1 LPYSGILNIFPFIF
15 VEQGVI
21 AQTNSDNLNQKWEI
35 APIYPGS
42 DEFFIINRE
51 TGYPLMINGNT
62 INYNSSGETEDSQRF
77 KFKNINGDYFQIQSA
92 STAGCLYLEQQS
104 YYYILRY
111 SPQARNDNSSY
122 FKLLDGEDIY
132 GSSNVSSSNLVYQP
146 NLLFDIPE
154 PPQLTSYT
162 CSAPLYVNET
172 IIGESWVPF
181 SLVADISF
189 SPVVQVSQTPYY
201 KLIRKQ
207 AWKKIKDY
215 SYEPG
220 MGYTKTY
227 KMYQGITEVEKQT
240 VQNTL
245 EHSWSIQGSAEFSL
259 LKPVIKA
266 TLGASYSNK
275 LSTSTT
281 LVNEYSAVFWNE
293 ITESLVFNTTTTVR
307 FVVYELVDRYSL
319 ERMDGSNAVDPWEI
333 YYPEFDKFRTYC
345 SQPIMISENPSS
357 HQVTIIDD
365 LPPSAPQNLSI
376 AWYNNHPK
384 LTWDTNGE
392 LDIKEYKIWK
402 YAAGSSMIVAT
413 VTHTAS
419 NTTHSWIDNSVS
431 KPGKFDTSIEYSYKV
446 KAIDNSNQESLY
458 SNQVSI
464 SGTGGIWKINDEEDS
479 NTEIINKFALESNY
493 PNPFNPTTQI
503 SYQLPENSFVNLVV
517 YNTIGQKVAELVNQE
532 QTSGKYTVKFDAADL
547 PSGVYIYKFQA
558 GEFSDV
564 KKMLLTK

>member
-1 LPYSGILNIFPFIF
+1 LPYSGVLSYIPFVF
-15 VEQGVI
+15 VPQGVI
-21 AQTNSDNLNQKWEI
+21 AQTNSNNLKQKWEI
-35 APIYPGS
+35 APTYPGS

-51 TGYPLMINGNT
+51 TGYPLMINGNN

-77 KFKNINGDYFQIQSA
+77 KFENINGDYFQIQSA

-104 YYYILRY
+104 SFYILKY
-111 SPQARNDNSSY
+111 STQARNDNSSY

-181 SLVADISF
+181 SLVTDISF

-220 MGYTKTY
+220 MGYTYTY
-227 KMYQGITEVEKQT
+227 KRYQGITEVEKQT
-240 VQNTL
+240 VQSTL

-259 LKPVIKA
+259 LKSAIKA

-293 ITESLVFNTTTTVR
+293 IVKSGL
-307 FVVYELVDRYSL
+307 
-319 ERMDGSNAVDPWEI
+319 
-333 YYPEFDKFRTYC
+333 
-345 SQPIMISENPSS
+345 
-357 HQVTIIDD
+357 
-365 LPPSAPQNLSI
+365 
-376 AWYNNHPK
+376 K
-384 LTWDTNGE
+384 LTTF
-392 LDIKEYKIWK
+392 
-402 YAAGSSMIVAT
+402 
-413 VTHTAS
+413 
-419 NTTHSWIDNSVS
+419 
-431 KPGKFDTSIEYSYKV
+431 PV
-446 KAIDNSNQESLY
+446 KTDQ
-458 SNQVSI
+458 
-464 SGTGGIWKINDEEDS
+464 
-479 NTEIINKFALESNY
+479 
-493 PNPFNPTTQI
+493 
-503 SYQLPENSFVNLVV
+503 
-517 YNTIGQKVAELVNQE
+517 TI
-532 QTSGKYTVKFDAADL
+532 
-547 PSGVYIYKFQA
+547 
-558 GEFSDV
+558 
-564 KKMLLTK
+564 